1 MQPIGTWPRTFVRLH
16 TAKPHGEFH
25 MGEPPS
31 LSRILLARL
40 GAQSARELAPSA
52 ESIESAL
59 RRADAEGRTAWPDV
73 PLEPEVFAAHI
84 ADRVRG
90 RPEVAGAIA
99 TLHAAD
105 LFLACACSNAIP
117 AALAELER
125 VHLSCVP
132 RLVRRIDRSRAFAD
146 EVSQSIREAFLVR
159 RDGAPSR
166 IAEYSGRGAL
176 SSWIRVVAVR
186 TALRLRH
193 EQRRATLPLDAGSE
207 EALPGVVDPE
217 LDYLKLRYGRVYE
230 EAIRA
235 ALGSLSDRDALL
247 LKLNYLEG
255 LNIDRIGALFGVDRS
270 TVARWRA
277 RILAALL
284 ANMRE
289 FLERRVSLTAS
300 QFDSLLAL
308 VRSQLSVS
316 IRSALHRPLDGER

>member
-1 MQPIGTWPRTFVRLH
+1 
-16 TAKPHGEFH
+16 
-25 MGEPPS
+25 MGEPAS
-31 LSRILLARL
+31 LSRLLLARL

-59 RRADAEGRTAWPDV
+59 RRADAEGRKAWPDV

-90 RPEVAGAIA
+90 RSDVAGAIA

-105 LFLACACSNAIP
+105 LFLACACSNGIP

-125 VHLSCVP
+125 VHVSRVP
-132 RLVRRIDRSRAFAD
+132 GLVRRIDRCPAFAD

-159 RDGAPSR
+159 PDGAPSR

-186 TALRLRH
+186 TALRIRH
-193 EQRRATLPLDAGSE
+193 EQRRTTVPIDAETE
-207 EALPGVVDPE
+207 EELPGVVDPE
-217 LDYLKLRYGRVYE
+217 LNYLKIRYGRAYE

-235 ALGSLSDRDALL
+235 ALGSLPNQDALL
-247 LKLNYLEG
+247 LKLNYVDG
-255 LNIDRIGALFGVDRS
+255 LNIDRIGALFRVDRS

-277 RILAALL
+277 RILGALL
-284 ANMRE
+284 ANIRE
-289 FLERRVSLTAS
+289 ILERRVSLTAS

-308 VRSQLSVS
+308 VRSQLAVS
-316 IRSALHRPLDGER
+316 IRSALHRPADHER